1 MWRLNGYKQV
11 AKLQREAR
19 AASRLHHK
27 NLVTVIDFGIAGD
40 EPYLVMEYARGTT
53 LNQVLRANGSLPV
66 DTAIGIALQICEGL
80 AHAHHNGVIHCDL
93 NSHNIMIDGKTVDS
107 CQVKILD
114 FGVARIYDS
123 ADSSIL
129 SLTQSGA
136 FAGNPFYVS
145 PEQCRGGKLDPRT
158 DIYSLGCL
166 LFEML
171 TGKPPYVGDDIAE
184 TITMHINAPVPVL
197 INKGDADFSSKL
209 KNVVA
214 QAISKNREDR
224 YATVED
230 LRAAL
235 IDAKDSSDHMPHED
249 WQQKTITLIRK
260 DRTIAKRALLLFFCV
275 LCAGLAVYIVMQH
288 QAQQANDRQSGESKL
303 SSRYSPFDRHNE
315 SRKALKLMLA
325 REPENIKLVG
335 MSISDEDLKLFQE
348 NDRVKMLDLSNTKIT
363 DDGLRFLRNSAIT
376 ELTLDG
382 TGVHTLKNVHYA
394 KQLRSIRLYET
405 DVDDQAIKNL
415 AG

>member
-1 MWRLNGYKQV
+1 MPEQQSCKICGKSLVSGSLTQWLFGKGQCTCAFSPGDEESSLAKLMCWTCGKPVVREVTGTFTQWVFRSDYCRCQAPKLSQSGSTLRTADAGKESSVPPQLHEMPDTESGINEPVIETFADRYDILALIGTGGNGSVYKAKDSRLLNYVAIKRLDRRNLTPRQV
-11 AKLQREAR
+11 AKLQSEAR

-27 NLVTVIDFGIAGD
+27 NLVNVIDFGIAGD
-40 EPYLVMEYARGTT
+40 EPYLVMEYARGST
-53 LNQVLRANGSLPV
+53 LNQVLTANGTLPV

-171 TGKPPYVGDDIAE
+171 TGKPPYVGDNVAE
-184 TITMHINAPVPVL
+184 TIMMHINAPVPLL
-197 INKGDADFSSKL
+197 ISKDGDAEFSSKL
-209 KNVVA
+209 KN
-214 QAISKNREDR
+214 
-224 YATVED
+224 
-230 LRAAL
+230 
-235 IDAKDSSDHMPHED
+235 
-249 WQQKTITLIRK
+249 
-260 DRTIAKRALLLFFCV
+260 
-275 LCAGLAVYIVMQH
+275 
-288 QAQQANDRQSGESKL
+288 
-303 SSRYSPFDRHNE
+303 
-315 SRKALKLMLA
+315 
-325 REPENIKLVG
+325 
-335 MSISDEDLKLFQE
+335 
-348 NDRVKMLDLSNTKIT
+348 
-363 DDGLRFLRNSAIT
+363 
-376 ELTLDG
+376 
-382 TGVHTLKNVHYA
+382 
-394 KQLRSIRLYET
+394 
-405 DVDDQAIKNL
+405 
-415 AG
+415 